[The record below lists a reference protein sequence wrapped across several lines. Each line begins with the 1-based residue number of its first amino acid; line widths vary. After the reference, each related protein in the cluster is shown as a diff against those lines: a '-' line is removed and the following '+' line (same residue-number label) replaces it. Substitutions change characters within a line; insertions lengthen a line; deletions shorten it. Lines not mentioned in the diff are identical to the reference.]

1 MTSFES
7 VVNKFNK
14 NFPLYENNFKNL
26 MNQNYRLR
34 LYTYSLIC
42 ITIVL
47 VIYVIRNQ
55 LNKQTPNQV

>member
-14 NFPLYENNFKNL
+14 NYPVYEKNVKSL
-26 MNQNYRLR
+26 IDQNTSLR
-34 LYTYSLIC
+34 FYISILIC
-42 ITIVL
+42 IIIVL

-55 LNKQTPNQV
+55 LNKQTPNQE